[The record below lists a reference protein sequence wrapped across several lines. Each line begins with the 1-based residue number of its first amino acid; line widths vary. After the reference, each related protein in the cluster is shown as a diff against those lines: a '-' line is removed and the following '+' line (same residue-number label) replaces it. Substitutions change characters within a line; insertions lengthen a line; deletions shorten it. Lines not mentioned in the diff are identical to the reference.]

1 MQNLIKEIR
10 AYLNMSQTEFA
21 ELLNVSFATV
31 NRWENGRAIPNK
43 LAQSKMYDL
52 CRERSV
58 SVYDMTLNKIAKA
71 AEAVTL
77 QKGRILLYHGSKSGI
92 DGDIAPI
99 SRSQCD
105 FGKGFYMGTDPGQAL
120 TLICDYEKSR
130 FYIVSVDIEKLAQ
143 SEVPAD
149 IDWAMLVA
157 YHRGRMEKIKGTD
170 FYNKYRDM
178 TSGKDLLIG
187 NIANDRMFYVI
198 DNFFIGN
205 VTDAALVSSLSAL
218 QLGKQYVAISE
229 KGCRAVKVETEVTLS
244 YLERLF
250 MKEVAEENRTRG
262 ISLANDICKNYRR
275 EGLYFDEILEK
286 AGRLFELSAE
296 KEIDSAAFIKAFMM
310 SETAKALDS
319 DYNRMQWAGEEYL
332 FEEVV
337 SSADDSIKKNGEI
350 FSADVLYWI
359 GYIYRYWHYY
369 TGEDST
375 KIYKQA
381 PVETMKRNY
390 MIFHTMDPS
399 LAIEDLKEIHNQKN

>member
-1 MQNLIKEIR
+1 MLYLRSDIMQNLIKEIR

-31 NRWENGRAIPNK
+31 NRWENGRAVPNK

-58 SVYDMTLNKIAKA
+58 PVYDMTLKKIAKA
-71 AEAVTL
+71 AESVKL

-92 DGDIAPI
+92 EGDIAPI
-99 SRSQCD
+99 SRLQCD
-105 FGKGFYMGTDPGQAL
+105 FGRGFYMGTDPGQAL
-120 TLICDYEKSR
+120 TLICDYEKSK

-170 FYNKYRDM
+170 FYNKYSNM

-187 NIANDRMFYVI
+187 SIANDRMFYVI

-205 VTDAALVSSLSAL
+205 VTDAALINSLSAL

-229 KGCRAVKVETEVTLS
+229 KGCKAVKVETEVALS

-250 MKEVAEENRTRG
+250 IKEVAEENRTRG

-286 AGRLFELSAE
+286 ARVNNE
-296 KEIDSAAFIKAFMM
+296 
-310 SETAKALDS
+310 
-319 DYNRMQWAGEEYL
+319 
-332 FEEVV
+332 
-337 SSADDSIKKNGEI
+337 
-350 FSADVLYWI
+350 
-359 GYIYRYWHYY
+359 
-369 TGEDST
+369 
-375 KIYKQA
+375 
-381 PVETMKRNY
+381 
-390 MIFHTMDPS
+390 
-399 LAIEDLKEIHNQKN
+399 